1 MKFMKNNQLLK
12 TVFNISVGA
21 TFGICVLFLLLLGKC
36 LGLNYKQISVY
47 FNLYLQGVV
56 LLCSALLPAIASI
69 YELCHYISLLSIL
82 TACCMISYFSIYF
95 AGIVWMFKH
104 YKGDIYSSYALC
116 VNDLQKVSK
125 SWHVSYMTVN
135 LIIFIGW
142 WIALFVINVLLAYY
156 ILHSV

>member
-1 MKFMKNNQLLK
+1 MKINQLFKNALK
-12 TVFNISVGA
+12 FAVGIP
-21 TFGICVLFLLLLGKC
+21 FGICVMFLLLLGKC
-36 LGLNYKQISVY
+36 LGLNYRQISVY

-56 LLCSALLPAIASI
+56 LVCSALLPTIASI
-69 YELCHYISLLSIL
+69 YVLSHCMSFLYII
-82 TACCMISYFSIYF
+82 TTFCMILYFSIYL

-104 YKGDIYSSYALC
+104 YKGDTNSSFALC
-116 VNDLQKVSK
+116 VHDLQNVSK

-142 WIALFVINVLLAYY
+142 WIALFVINLLLAYY